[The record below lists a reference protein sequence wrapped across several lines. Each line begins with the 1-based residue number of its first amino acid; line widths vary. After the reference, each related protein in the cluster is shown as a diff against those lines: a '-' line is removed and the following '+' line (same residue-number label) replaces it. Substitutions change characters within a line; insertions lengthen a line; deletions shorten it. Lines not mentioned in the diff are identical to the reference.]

1 MANIPKVSD
10 LSGPLDL
17 FYKFKNE
24 KGSRLMRDVTLDGM
38 VMIVC

>member
-17 FYKFKNE
+17 FYKNKKMK
-24 KGSRLMRDVTLDGM
+24 KGHVSRET
-38 VMIVC
+38 

>member
-17 FYKFKNE
+17 FYKIKNE
-24 KGSRLMRDVTLDGM
+24 KGHVSRET
-38 VMIVC
+38 

>member
-10 LSGPLDL
+10 LSGPSAL
-17 FYKFKNE
+17 FYKNKNE

-38 VMIVC
+38 VMTVC